1 LVTATM
7 LRETPRRGPADARS
21 HTRRALHILGFTLWH
36 HRRLRAAMALS
47 VALGLSTFVVIWLIQ
62 PYMQSRGIPPAWF
75 RPLWAGAHIW
85 LATVSLAS
93 GRVAGALGP
102 RASLLGCCLLIPVG
116 YAGLALTHVAWGIVF
131 YLCFMTVRGL
141 QAPLLVNVMQ
151 QDAPAED

>member
-1 LVTATM
+1 
-7 LRETPRRGPADARS
+7 
-21 HTRRALHILGFTLWH
+21 
-36 HRRLRAAMALS
+36 
-47 VALGLSTFVVIWLIQ
+47 
-62 PYMQSRGIPPAWF
+62 
-75 RPLWAGAHIW
+75 WAGAHIW

-141 QAPLLVNVMQ
+141 QAPLLVNVLQ
-151 QDAPAED
+151 QAATAADRAGALSIGALIFRLSFVVIGPPIGLLVDRAGMEAALGVLAVVLGALGLVAFSVFVRADRAGRRD